1 MEVLV
6 VGAGKSTIVDLVGL
20 RDDDPII
27 CGDLDGCKILMNDV
41 EYTIVPRS
49 STNIILHDVIYDP
62 IIYKECKPMKPYH
75 KFVGRHPWERGG
87 RK

>member
-1 MEVLV
+1 MGVLV
-6 VGAGKSTIVDLVGL
+6 VGEGKRTIVDIIGL
-20 RDDDPII
+20 HDTDPII
-27 CGDLDGCKILMNDV
+27 CNGLYGSKVLINDI

-49 STNIILHDVIYDP
+49 STNVILHDAIYDP